1 MRLFFPDES
10 WPELLGALFQLSQ
23 APEADKRETAFRVF
37 VTTPGIIEKQHESTV
52 LEAFNKGFA
61 DDAVIVSDMDL
72 KAEREKI
79 AMADSRFRSVWLP
92 WRHLPP
98 SSAPSERRLSRSTTT

>member
-1 MRLFFPDES
+1 MLLLRWPDSIPRTVSALTVFLSSLAFCNIRLHMRIISTDES

-61 DDAVIVSDMDL
+61 DDAVIVSYMDL
-72 KAEREKI
+72 
-79 AMADSRFRSVWLP
+79 
-92 WRHLPP
+92 
-98 SSAPSERRLSRSTTT
+98 